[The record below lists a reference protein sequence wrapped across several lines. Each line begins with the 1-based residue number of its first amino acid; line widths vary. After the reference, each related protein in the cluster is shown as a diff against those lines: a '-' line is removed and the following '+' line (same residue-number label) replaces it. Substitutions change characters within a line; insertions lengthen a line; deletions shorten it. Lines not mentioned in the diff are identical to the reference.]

1 VFFVFCIFYIASR
14 AFYSWTYLARISSA
28 LSMLNSSSGC
38 ATAMVTDFARA
49 GCFLLDE
56 GRSSS

>member
-1 VFFVFCIFYIASR
+1 VLDVFWIFLRASR
-14 AFYSWTYLARISSA
+14 AFYSWTYLAMISSA